1 MTTVSY
7 HGQEPLPR
15 NRGIIDKGHRAV
27 KKLNLLVS
35 LPTNDNDYQIE
46 QANSAK
52 DVARRLNVDVQ
63 IIQADNDAI
72 TQSQQLLK
80 VIQSSGPR
88 PDAIIFEPAGGT
100 GLPQVGAAAAA
111 AGIGWVVLNREVD
124 YIPELRRNGK
134 APVFSITSNHE
145 EIGRIQGRQFAV
157 LLPQGG
163 FVLCIQG
170 PSGSSAAQQRTTG
183 MYETKP
189 ANVQVRMLKGKWT
202 EISSYQAV
210 SSWLRLCTS
219 REMHIDLVAGQDDS
233 MALGARKAFQEQTS
247 ITERDRWLSLPY
259 TGCDGLPQTGQAWV
273 RSGLLAATVV
283 NPANTG
289 MAVDMYVHALNTG
302 VQPPELTF
310 TQPESFPPL
319 EALAGKRSKPL
330 GSSR

>member
-1 MTTVSY
+1 MGS
-7 HGQEPLPR
+7 
-15 NRGIIDKGHRAV
+15 KGHRAV

-35 LPTNDNDYQIE
+35 LPTSDNDYQIE

-100 GLPQVGAAAAA
+100 GLPQVGAAAAG
-111 AGIGWVVLNREVD
+111 AGIGWVILNREVD
-124 YIPELRRNGK
+124 YIPELRK
-134 APVFSITSNHE
+134 TCKVPVFSITSDHE
-145 EIGRIQGRQFAV
+145 EIGRIRGRQIAA
-157 LLPQGG
+157 LLPHGG

-189 ANVQVRMLKGKWT
+189 ANVQVRMLRGKWT

-273 RSGLLAATVV
+273 RSGLLAATVF
-283 NPANTG
+283 NPPNTG
-289 MAVDMYVHALNTG
+289 MAIEMFVHAINSA
-302 VQPPELTF
+302 VQPPERTF
-310 TQPESFPPL
+310 TQPESFPSL
-319 EALAGKRSKPL
+319 EALTSKRSKPL
-330 GSSR
+330 GLSR

>member
-145 EIGRIQGRQFAV
+145 EIGRIQGRQFAA

-259 TGCDGLPQTGQAWV
+259 TGCDGLSQTGQAWV

>member
-1 MTTVSY
+1 MVTIVKHLLSF
-7 HGQEPLPR
+7 
-15 NRGIIDKGHRAV
+15 NRGIINAKGASGV
-27 KKLNLLVS
+27 KKLNVLVS
-35 LPTNDNDYQIE
+35 LPTNDNDYQVE
-46 QANSAK
+46 QANSAT
-52 DVARRLNVDVQ
+52 DTARRLNVDVQ
-63 IIQADNDAI
+63 IIHSDNDAI

-80 VIQSSGPR
+80 AIQSSSGRR

-124 YIPELRRNGK
+124 YVADLRRNSK
-134 APVFSITSNHE
+134 APIFSITSDHE
-145 EIGRIQGRQFAV
+145 EIGRIQGRQFAALLAGGGCV
-157 LLPQGG
+157 LY
-163 FVLCIQG
+163 IQG

-189 ANVQVRMLKGKWT
+189 ANVQVRTLKGKWT
-202 EISSYQAV
+202 ETSSYQAV

-247 ITERDRWLSLPY
+247 ITERERWLSLPY

-283 NPANTG
+283 IPPNTG
-289 MAVDMYVHALNTG
+289 MAIDMLVHALSSG
-302 VQPPELTF
+302 VQPPERTF
-310 TQPESFPPL
+310 TQPESFPNM
-319 EALAGKRSKPL
+319 EALAGKRGKSH
-330 GSSR
+330 GVSR

>member
-1 MTTVSY
+1 M
-7 HGQEPLPR
+7 
-15 NRGIIDKGHRAV
+15 

-46 QANSAK
+46 QANSAQ
-52 DVARRLNVDVQ
+52 DAARRLNVDVQ
-63 IIQADNDAI
+63 IIHADNDAI

-80 VIQSSGPR
+80 IIQSAPAQR

-100 GLPQVGAAAAA
+100 GLPQVGGAAAT
-111 AGIGWVVLNREVD
+111 AGIGWIVLNREVD
-124 YIPELRRNGK
+124 YIGELRKLGK

-145 EIGRIQGRQFAV
+145 EVGRIQGRQFAA
-157 LLPQGG
+157 LLPKGG
-163 FVLCIQG
+163 FVLYIQG

-202 EISSYQAV
+202 ETSSYQAV

-233 MALGARKAFQEQTS
+233 MAQGARKAFQEQPST
-247 ITERDRWLSLPY
+247 TERERWLSLPF

-283 NPANTG
+283 IPPNTG
-289 MAVDMYVHALNTG
+289 MAIEMLVHAVNTG
-302 VQPPELTF
+302 VQPPERTF
-310 TQPESFPPL
+310 TVPESYPPL
-319 EALAGKRSKPL
+319 EALAGGRGKSQ
-330 GSSR
+330 GFSG

>member
-145 EIGRIQGRQFAV
+145 EIGRIQGRQFAA

>member
-1 MTTVSY
+1 MA
-7 HGQEPLPR
+7 L
-15 NRGIIDKGHRAV
+15 
-27 KKLNLLVS
+27 KKLNILVS
-35 LPTNDNDYQIE
+35 LPTNDNDYQVE
-46 QANSAK
+46 QANSAT
-52 DVARRLNVDVQ
+52 DMARRLNLDVQ

-80 VIQSSGPR
+80 VIQSSSSQR
-88 PDAIIFEPAGGT
+88 PDAIVFEPAGGT
-100 GLPQVGAAAAA
+100 GLPQVAAAAVG

-124 YIPELRRNGK
+124 YVLDLRRNCK

-145 EIGRIQGRQFAV
+145 EIGRIQGQQFAA
-157 LLPQGG
+157 LLPNGG
-163 FVLCIQG
+163 CVLYVQG
-170 PSGSSAAQQRTTG
+170 PSGSSAAQQRTMG

-202 EISSYQAV
+202 ETSSYQAV

-247 ITERDRWLSLPY
+247 ITERERWLSLPY

-283 NPANTG
+283 IPPNTG
-289 MAVDMYVHALNTG
+289 TAIDMLVHAISTG
-302 VQPPELTF
+302 VQPPERTF
-310 TQPESFPPL
+310 TLTESFPSL
-319 EALAGKRSKPL
+319 EALAGTRSKSQ
-330 GSSR
+330 GFSR

>member
-1 MTTVSY
+1 
-7 HGQEPLPR
+7 
-15 NRGIIDKGHRAV
+15 V

-35 LPTNDNDYQIE
+35 LPTDDNDYQVE

-88 PDAIIFEPAGGT
+88 PDGIIFEPAGGT

-111 AGIGWVVLNREVD
+111 AGIGWVILNREVE
-124 YIPELRRNGK
+124 YIPELRRNCK
-134 APVFSITSNHE
+134 APVFSITSDHE
-145 EIGRIQGRQFAV
+145 EIGRIQGRQFAA

-189 ANVQVRMLKGKWT
+189 GNVQVRMLKGKWT

-210 SSWLRLCTS
+210 SSWLKLCTS

-247 ITERDRWLSLPY
+247 ITERERWLSLPY

-289 MAVDMYVHALNTG
+289 MAIDMFVHAVNIG
-302 VQPPELTF
+302 SQPPERTF

-330 GSSR
+330 GSAR

>member
-1 MTTVSY
+1 
-7 HGQEPLPR
+7 
-15 NRGIIDKGHRAV
+15 V

-35 LPTNDNDYQIE
+35 LPTNDNDYQVE
-46 QANSAK
+46 QANSAT
-52 DVARRLNVDVQ
+52 DTARRLNVDVQ

-80 VIQSSGPR
+80 VIQSSGSR

-124 YIPELRRNGK
+124 YIPELRRNCK
-134 APVFSITSNHE
+134 APVFSITSDHE
-145 EIGRIQGRQFAV
+145 EIGRIQGRQFTA

-189 ANVQVRMLKGKWT
+189 ANVQVRMLRGKWT

-219 REMHIDLVAGQDDS
+219 REMRIDLVAGQDDS
-233 MALGARKAFQEQTS
+233 MALGARKAFHEQTS

-283 NPANTG
+283 NPPNTG
-289 MAVDMYVHALNTG
+289 MAIDMFVHAVSTG
-302 VQPPELTF
+302 VQPPERTF

-330 GSSR
+330 GASR

>member
-1 MTTVSY
+1 
-7 HGQEPLPR
+7 
-15 NRGIIDKGHRAV
+15 V

>member
-1 MTTVSY
+1 
-7 HGQEPLPR
+7 
-15 NRGIIDKGHRAV
+15 V
-27 KKLNLLVS
+27 KKLNLLLS
-35 LPTNDNDYQIE
+35 LPTDDNDYQVE

-52 DVARRLNVDVQ
+52 DVARRLNADVQ
-63 IIQADNDAI
+63 IIHADNDAI

-88 PDAIIFEPAGGT
+88 PDGIIFEPAGGT

-111 AGIGWVVLNREVD
+111 AGIGWVVLNREVE
-124 YIPELRRNGK
+124 YIPELRRNCK
-134 APVFSITSNHE
+134 APVFSITSDHE
-145 EIGRIQGRQFAV
+145 EIGRIQGRQFGA

-189 ANVQVRMLKGKWT
+189 GNVQVRMLKGKWT

-210 SSWLRLCTS
+210 SSWLKLCTS

-233 MALGARKAFQEQTS
+233 MAVGARKAFQEQTS
-247 ITERDRWLSLPY
+247 ITERERWLSLPY

-289 MAVDMYVHALNTG
+289 MAIDMFVHAVNTG
-302 VQPPELTF
+302 LQPPERTF

-319 EALAGKRSKPL
+319 QALAGKRSKPL

>member
-1 MTTVSY
+1 
-7 HGQEPLPR
+7 
-15 NRGIIDKGHRAV
+15 V
-27 KKLNLLVS
+27 KKLNLLLS

-46 QANSAK
+46 QANSAA
-52 DVARRLNVDVQ
+52 DTARRLNVNLE
-63 IIQADNDAI
+63 IIHADNDAI

-80 VIQSSGPR
+80 AIQAAPASR

-124 YIPELRRNGK
+124 YIAGLRKGGK
-134 APVFSITSNHE
+134 APVFAITSDHE
-145 EIGRIQGRQFAV
+145 EIGRIQGRQFAA

-163 FVLCIQG
+163 CVLYIQG

-202 EISSYQAV
+202 ETSSYQAV
-210 SSWLRLCTS
+210 CSWLRLCTS
-219 REMHIDLVAGQDDS
+219 REMSIDLVAGQDDS

-247 ITERDRWLSLPY
+247 VTERERWLRVPY

-283 NPANTG
+283 IPANTG
-289 MAVDMYVHALNTG
+289 MALDLLVHAITTG
-302 VQPPELTF
+302 VQPPERTF

-319 EALAGKRSKPL
+319 EALAGGQSKSQ
-330 GSSR
+330 GFSR

>member
-1 MTTVSY
+1 M
-7 HGQEPLPR
+7 
-15 NRGIIDKGHRAV
+15 
-27 KKLNLLVS
+27 KKLNILVS
-35 LPTNDNDYQIE
+35 LPTNDNDYQVE
-46 QANSAK
+46 QATSAT
-52 DVARRLNVDVQ
+52 DMARRLNVDVQ

-80 VIQSSGPR
+80 VIQSSSAPR
-88 PDAIIFEPAGGT
+88 PDAIVFEPAGGT
-100 GLPQVGAAAAA
+100 GLPQVAAAAVG

-124 YIPELRRNGK
+124 YILDLRRNCK

-145 EIGRIQGRQFAV
+145 EIGRIQGQQFAA
-157 LLPQGG
+157 LLPNGG
-163 FVLCIQG
+163 CVLYVQG
-170 PSGSSAAQQRTTG
+170 PSGSSAAQQRTMG

-202 EISSYQAV
+202 ETSSYQAV

-233 MALGARKAFQEQTS
+233 MAVGARKAFQEQTS
-247 ITERDRWLSLPY
+247 ITERERWLSLPF

-283 NPANTG
+283 IPPNTG
-289 MAVDMYVHALNTG
+289 MAIDMLVHAINTS
-302 VQPPELTF
+302 VQPPERTF
-310 TQPESFPPL
+310 TVTESFPPL
-319 EALAGKRSKPL
+319 EVLAGQRSKSQ

>member
-1 MTTVSY
+1 MRAR
-7 HGQEPLPR
+7 G
-15 NRGIIDKGHRAV
+15 NRVV
-27 KKLNLLVS
+27 KKLNILVS

-52 DVARRLNVDVQ
+52 DAGRRLNSDVQ
-63 IIQADNDAI
+63 IIHADNDAI

-80 VIQSSGPR
+80 VIQSSASR

-100 GLPQVGAAAAA
+100 GFPQVAAAAAA
-111 AGIGWVVLNREVD
+111 AGVGWVILNREVD
-124 YIPELRRNGK
+124 YIAELRKVGK

-145 EIGRIQGRQFAV
+145 EVGRIQGRQFAA
-157 LLPQGG
+157 LLPNGG
-163 FVLCIQG
+163 CVLYIQG

-189 ANVQVRMLKGKWT
+189 ANVQVRTLKGKWT
-202 EISSYQAV
+202 EASSYQAV

-247 ITERDRWLSLPY
+247 ISERERWLSLPY
-259 TGCDGLPQTGQAWV
+259 AGCDGLPQTGQAWV
-273 RSGLLAATVV
+273 RSSLLTATVII
-283 NPANTG
+283 PPNTG
-289 MAVDMYVHALNTG
+289 MAIEMLVHAVNTG

-310 TQPESFPPL
+310 TIPESFPSL
-319 EALAGKRSKPL
+319 QALAAERGKSQ
-330 GSSR
+330 GFSG